1 MDEADAAELRNLRE
15 RAYGR
20 GGDLADDP
28 AALQRLAELGDRQRT
43 EQRRVDQ
50 LRAEL
55 QQAERSPAGLS
66 QGEQPRGG
74 PSRGGPSQ
82 AGLSQGERSQG
93 ERVGQES
100 ERGWAEWA
108 EWAPERRTARAGE
121 ADGGVG
127 SHSGESGEQAG
138 PTASADL
145 DPRHS
150 EGATGDDDAGPAITS
165 VGRRPVRRVFVG
177 VAWVAS
183 LALVAAVTA
192 SVTAWSTARTA
203 ATATTIRDDADITYV
218 TTLLPDSS
226 RDVPDI
232 WGSGDP
238 ESDGVVYD
246 TFFGLVAASSKQTW
260 ASVEAE
266 CLFITAEEEI
276 ERADAESSS
285 GLATV
290 GGCTQSAFPAA
301 AQFVMG
307 EFSQMQVPDE
317 LSSRY
322 PPDTAFQFVLH
333 DLGVD
338 VFISTPAGSSTVESS
353 TEQDART
360 EEP

>member
-28 AALQRLAELGDRQRT
+28 AALQRLAELGDRHRT
-43 EQRRVDQ
+43 EQRRIDQ

-55 QQAERSPAGLS
+55 QQAERSQGGL
-66 QGEQPRGG
+66 
-74 PSRGGPSQ
+74 SQ
-82 AGLSQGERSQG
+82 AGLSQRERSQAGRSQG

-100 ERGWAEWA
+100 ERVRAEWA
-108 EWAPERRTARAGE
+108 EWVPERRTARAGE
-121 ADGGVG
+121 AAGGVG
-127 SHSGESGEQAG
+127 SHSGESGAQAG
-138 PTASADL
+138 PTASVDL

-150 EGATGDDDAGPAITS
+150 EGATGNDDAGPAITS

-177 VAWVAS
+177 VAWAAS

-192 SVTAWSTARTA
+192 SITAWSTARTA